1 MLTTL
6 RILIHDLFLIVT
18 FTASLTPRHSTLD
31 WTQVR
36 HGCGPMVFEISHTTP
51 G

>member
-6 RILIHDLFLIVT
+6 RILIHDIFLIVT

-36 HGCGPMVFEISHTTP
+36 QGCGPMVFEISHTTP